1 MDDRTKSEE
10 TMCVD
15 GRTGQQDTCLFAV
28 TGNSRESRHRR
39 IEAVARLE
47 PSIGFLAAVFDFEW
61 MVRRTILALSACPT
75 PLIRAHFEKK
85 HGWSSYEEAWQSYV
99 RGGKKQHT
107 PSLEQVLTDKG
118 ISRKAISDA
127 FGLRHPLVHGA
138 NGFIADDMALFN
150 MNLLL
155 SASDALEM
163 LLKSKGLTAFQPI
176 KRMKCPCA
184 TGKSFYGL
192 RKESRDRKRKLEE
205 RVRNRMV
212 GKRSN

>member
-1 MDDRTKSEE
+1 MNGMKSEA
-10 TMCVD
+10 TMGDD
-15 GRTGQQDTCLFAV
+15 GRREKQDISLFAV
-28 TGNSRESRHRR
+28 NGNSRETRRRR

-75 PLIRAHFEKK
+75 PLIRKHFEKK
-85 HGWSSYEEAWQSYV
+85 HGWSSYEEAWQLYV

-118 ISRKAISDA
+118 ISKRSISDA

-138 NGFIADDMALFN
+138 NGFIADNVALFN

-155 SASDALEM
+155 SASDVLEM
-163 LLKSKGLTAFQPI
+163 LLKSKGLYLRPL
-176 KRMKCPCA
+176 RDSESPCL
-184 TGKSFYGL
+184 G
-192 RKESRDRKRKLEE
+192 
-205 RVRNRMV
+205 
-212 GKRSN
+212 